1 VTTLPFRKKSKV
13 KKSEK
18 SDKEMTMDEEKRIP
32 EEKIS
37 KTITTLATMLDY
49 LGLNAEVKAEE
60 KNGRIIVKASSDD
73 AGRII
78 GRKGQTLESLQ
89 FLINRMM
96 LKMDN
101 EFPRIYID
109 VDGYSKDGRGERSDE
124 RRRDESSYRPR
135 EKFSSHEDDSSS
147 RRNDDERDAILAQQA
162 LDAAKEV
169 KRWGEPVSLPPM
181 NSHERRIIHTTLE
194 GDKAITTES
203 QETDN
208 PNLKKV
214 VIKPLSS

>member
-1 VTTLPFRKKSKV
+1 
-13 KKSEK
+13 
-18 SDKEMTMDEEKRIP
+18 MDEEKRIP

-37 KTITTLATMLDY
+37 KAITTLATMLDY
-49 LGLNAEVKAEE
+49 LGLNAELKAEE

-96 LKMDN
+96 FKMDY
-101 EFPRIYID
+101 EFPKIYID
-109 VDGYSKDGRGERSDE
+109 VDGYSKDGRGERSNESE
-124 RRRDESSYRPR
+124 RRRDESPYRPR
-135 EKFSSHEDDSSS
+135 EKFSRHEDDSSS
-147 RRNDDERDAILAQQA
+147 HRNDEGRDAILAQQA

-181 NSHERRIIHTTLE
+181 NSHERRIIHTTLD

-203 QETDN
+203 HETDN
-208 PNLKKV
+208 PSLKKV
-214 VIKPLSS
+214 VIKPLSL